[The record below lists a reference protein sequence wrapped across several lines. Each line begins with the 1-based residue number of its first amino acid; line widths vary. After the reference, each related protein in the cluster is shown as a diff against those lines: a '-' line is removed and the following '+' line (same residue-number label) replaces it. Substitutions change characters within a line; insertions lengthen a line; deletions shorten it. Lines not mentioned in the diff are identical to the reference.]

1 MEIDEVSE
9 RLGALKQG
17 QEDLAEDFR
26 EHKADEVRWQEA
38 VDIKLD
44 LLISDRDQR
53 LGISQAVE
61 KKAKIWVAIITT
73 LMISAFEAIK
83 WMVTGSV

>member
-1 MEIDEVSE
+1 MEIDEFSE

-17 QEDLAEDFR
+17 QEDLAREFI
-26 EHKADEVRWQEA
+26 EHKHDENEWQKG
-38 VDIKLD
+38 VDVKLD

-53 LGISQAVE
+53 LGVSQAVE
-61 KKAKIWVAIITT
+61 KKAKIWVAVITT